1 MVTLRDGLRMLAGD
15 GCLLVFKQE
24 DPITF
29 RDNVDDWLLNGL
41 RISSFTCG
49 VLAAFLVTLQV
60 TIERGLRTS

>member
-1 MVTLRDGLRMLAGD
+1 MVTLRDGLRMLAGG
-15 GCLLVFKQE
+15 GCLLVFKHE